1 MSNSR
6 ASVSFIDTVTLNQ
19 VQKEAVLYNKGPQ
32 LVFAGAGTGKTRVL
46 TTKIAF
52 LIKQSGVFPNHIF
65 AATFTNKA
73 AAEMRSRVEELT
85 GIPCTSL
92 WIGTFHSLCARIL
105 RREAHK
111 IGYESTFTIYDEAD
125 QLSLIKK
132 VMKEL
137 RIDERTMQPRLLRRM
152 ISKYKNACIPHSE
165 LDGAGKS
172 FFEKEVINAYG
183 QYQRELKQVMAMD
196 FDDLLTNM
204 VYLLRKH
211 RDVLETYQNQFK
223 YILVDEYQ
231 DTNLSQ
237 FYLVKLF
244 AKEHQRIFV
253 VGDDDQSIYSWRG
266 AKIEN
271 ILSFDREFPD
281 TKVYKLEQNYRSSQ
295 TILDFA
301 NSIISSNKK
310 RAEKK
315 LWTSLKSSRDVVVN
329 RYRDDRQEADTVAEK
344 INELN
349 SNGIEL
355 GDTAILFRTNAQ
367 SRIFEEILRKR
378 NIQYVLVGG
387 ISFYERKEVKDCL
400 AYLRLLVNP
409 LDSISCERIL
419 NVPPRGIGAKTQEK
433 LAKVAGSKGKSV
445 FEIVV
450 SKDFEVISGR
460 ARKGLEEISDVFLH
474 LIQLKK
480 NSAPPQEILSQMLT
494 NTGYI
499 ELLENEDTEEARMR
513 LENINELLNALT
525 IWDEENPEKTLPE
538 FLEEISLVSDIDRW
552 KQGSNAVNLMTLHSA
567 KGLEF
572 KAVFL
577 VGLEDG
583 LIPSRQNFDDEFKLE
598 EECRL
603 FYVGTTRAQKIIEC
617 SYVDTRMRFGLYM
630 PMTPSR
636 FLVSV
641 PPELYRFVDQSMLFA
656 KPAKPVKTHLR
667 KQRTKKRKNHEFSY
681 QPFYD
686 DFSQETVQYRMGQ
699 IVSHNKYGQGKIL
712 SISGFGADMRVTI
725 LFHDGS
731 RKRMMAKFAN
741 LQAL

>member
-1 MSNSR
+1 MSNSSD
-6 ASVSFIDTVTLNQ
+6 SVPFIDTIVLNQ
-19 VQKEAVLYNKGPQ
+19 VQKEAVIYNNGPQ

-46 TTKIAF
+46 TSKIAF
-52 LIKQSGVFPNHIF
+52 LIKQVGVFPNHIF

-85 GIPCTSL
+85 GIPCAGL

-111 IGYESTFTIYDEAD
+111 IGYESTFTIYDESD
-125 QLSLIKK
+125 QLSIIKK

-137 RIDERTMQPRLLRRM
+137 RIDDRTMQPRLLRRM
-152 ISKYKNACIPHSE
+152 ISKYKNACLPPGE
-165 LDGAGKS
+165 LDGTGKS

-183 QYQRELKQVMAMD
+183 QYQGKLKQAMAMD

-211 RDVLETYQNQFK
+211 PDVLKSYQNQFK

-244 AKEHQRIFV
+244 AREHQRIFV

-271 ILSFDREFPD
+271 ILSFDKVFPN
-281 TKVYKLEQNYRSSQ
+281 TKIYKLEQNYRSSR
-295 TILDFA
+295 TILDVA
-301 NSIISSNKK
+301 NSIISSNKN

-315 LWTSLKSSRDVVVN
+315 LWTSQKSNRDVVVN
-329 RYRDDRQEADTVAEK
+329 RYRDDRQEAGSVAEK
-344 INELN
+344 INDLN
-349 SNGIEL
+349 SNNIEL
-355 GDTAILFRTNAQ
+355 GDIAILFRTNAQ
-367 SRIFEEILRKR
+367 SRVFEEILRKR

-387 ISFYERKEVKDCL
+387 TSFYERKEVKDCL

-409 LDSISCERIL
+409 LDSISLERIL
-419 NVPPRGIGAKTQEK
+419 NVPPRGIGAKTQEN
-433 LAKVAGSKGKSV
+433 LAKVAHSKEKTI
-445 FEIVV
+445 FEIIL
-450 SKDFEVISGR
+450 SKDFEEMSGR
-460 ARKGLEEISDVFLH
+460 ARKGLEEVSDVFLH
-474 LIQLKK
+474 LIQLMQ
-480 NSAPPQEILSQMLT
+480 NSAPPQEILTQMLT
-494 NTGYI
+494 ITGYI
-499 ELLENEDTEEARMR
+499 DLLENDDTEEARMR

-525 IWDEENPEKTLPE
+525 IWDQENSGKTLSD
-538 FLEEISLVSDIDRW
+538 FLEEISLVSNIDGW
-552 KQGSNAVNLMTLHSA
+552 KQSGNAVNLMTLHCA

-577 VGLEDG
+577 VGIEDG
-583 LIPSRQNFDDEFKLE
+583 LIPSRQNFDDELKLE

-603 FYVGTTRAQKIIEC
+603 FYVGTTRAQKIIEF
-617 SYVDTRMRFGLYM
+617 SYVDTRMRFGFHM

-641 PPELYRFVDQSMLFA
+641 PPELYRFVDQSALFA
-656 KPAKPVKTHLR
+656 KPAIPGKPHLR
-667 KQRTKKRKNHEFSY
+667 KQPAKKSESHKPGY
-681 QPFYD
+681 QPFYE
-686 DFSQETVQYRMGQ
+686 DFSQDTVQYRMGQ
-699 IVSHNKYGQGKIL
+699 IVSHTLYGQGKVL
-712 SISGFGADMRVTI
+712 SISGFGADLRLTI